1 MHVLKTSFNGN
12 PNVGLYAYCS
22 NEYCLLGREVPEHRA
37 KELAHVLGV
46 PVHQMSI
53 CGTPLLGVFVT
64 GNSRVLLV
72 PEIAFDNELRHLDKL
87 GIGYEVIKSR
97 LTALGNNLLCNDR
110 GCLASTDFS
119 ADQKKRIRQ
128 ALGVSLKPGKIA
140 GLNTVGSLAALNSR
154 GCMIHRDVT
163 GKEKEYIEGLIGL
176 KCIPSTV
183 NMGSPYIKSGLICN
197 DNGFVVGDL
206 SGGPEIVNI
215 EEELGFLGQSA
226 RGEARHHRHQRR

>member
-12 PNVGLYAYCS
+12 PNIGLYTYCS
-22 NEYCLLGREVPEHRA
+22 NDYCLLGREIPEHKA

-46 PVHQMSI
+46 PVHQMNI
-53 CGTPLLGVFVT
+53 CGTSLIGVFVT

-72 PEIAFDNELRHLDKL
+72 PEIVFDNELKHLDRL
-87 GIGYEVIKSR
+87 GIDYKVIESR
-97 LTALGNNLLCNDR
+97 VTALGNSLLCNDK
-110 GCLASTDFS
+110 GCLAGTDFS

-140 GLNTVGSLAALNSR
+140 GLSTVGSLAALNSR
-154 GCMIHRDVT
+154 GCIIHRDVT
-163 GKEKEYIEGLIGL
+163 KREKEYIEELLGL

-183 NMGSPYIKSGLICN
+183 NMGSPYIKSGLVCN
-197 DNGFVVGDL
+197 DNGFIVGDL

-215 EEELGFLGQSA
+215 EEELGFLEHKA
-226 RGEARHHRHQRR
+226 HAEARHQRHQKR